1 MFTPNKEGALL
12 MGRDNF
18 VVAHLKFKDFRNL
31 TPKDAA
37 KKLNKIYDELEGTKR
52 KDTEVR
58 PSTSGQRL
66 DKRKRKPT
74 TRAI

>member
-1 MFTPNKEGALL
+1 MFTPNREGALL

-18 VVAHLKFKDFRNL
+18 VAAHLKFKDFRNL
-31 TPKDAA
+31 TPKDAE
-37 KKLNKIYDELEGTKR
+37 KKLNKIYDELEETKR

-58 PSTSGQRL
+58 PSASGQKL

>member
-1 MFTPNKEGALL
+1 MFTPNREGALL

-18 VVAHLKFKDFRNL
+18 VAAHLKFKDFRNL
-31 TPKDAA
+31 TPKDAE
-37 KKLNKIYDELEGTKR
+37 KKLNKIYDELEGAER

-58 PSTSGQRL
+58 PSTSGKKL

>member
-1 MFTPNKEGALL
+1 MFTPNRDGALL

-18 VVAHLKFKDFRNL
+18 VAAHIKFKDFRNL

-37 KKLNKIYDELEGTKR
+37 KKLNKIYDELEGAKR

-58 PSTSGQRL
+58 SSTSGRKL

>member
-1 MFTPNKEGALL
+1 MFTPNRDGALL

-18 VVAHLKFKDFRNL
+18 VAAHLKFKDFRNL
-31 TPKDAA
+31 TPKDAE

-52 KDTEVR
+52 KDTEVG
-58 PSTSGQRL
+58 PSTSGKKL

>member
-18 VVAHLKFKDFRNL
+18 VAAHIKFKDFRNL
-31 TPKDAA
+31 APKDAA

-58 PSTSGQRL
+58 PSTSGQKL

>member
-1 MFTPNKEGALL
+1 MFTPNREGALL

-18 VVAHLKFKDFRNL
+18 VAAHLKFKDFRNL
-31 TPKDAA
+31 TPKDAE

-52 KDTEVR
+52 EDTEVR
-58 PSTSGQRL
+58 SSTSGKKL